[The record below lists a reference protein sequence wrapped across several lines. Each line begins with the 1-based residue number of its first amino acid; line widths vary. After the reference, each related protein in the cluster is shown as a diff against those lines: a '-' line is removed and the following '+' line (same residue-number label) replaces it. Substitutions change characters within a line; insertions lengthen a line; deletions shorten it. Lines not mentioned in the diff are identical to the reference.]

1 MYANY
6 NDVVTQQINR
16 QYDQLANFIQSKY
29 DEYYE
34 FITKCENDLR
44 ILSNTNTIPL
54 STRLNYSEQLTDYAD
69 TILQQLTKYLLTL
82 KSHKKNKLDWS
93 SIVANLQNN
102 IVIDNV
108 SVYDYI
114 ELLQKNFRIRE
125 ALTPSTSL
133 NSFVKKLNTY
143 TKNMGEVDQEISK
156 KLNSNFQDFINQ
168 LASINPENEEEFE
181 EMFDK
186 YITSILSTNFEG
198 EAKLSAQLNEII
210 SRLAFLDDNNKLLQ
224 KQVNRLEEKINN
236 ILQSFNR

>member
-1 MYANY
+1 M
-6 NDVVTQQINR
+6 
-16 QYDQLANFIQSKY
+16 
-29 DEYYE
+29 
-34 FITKCENDLR
+34 
-44 ILSNTNTIPL
+44 
-54 STRLNYSEQLTDYAD
+54 
-69 TILQQLTKYLLTL
+69 
-82 KSHKKNKLDWS
+82 
-93 SIVANLQNN
+93 
-102 IVIDNV
+102 
-108 SVYDYI
+108 
-114 ELLQKNFRIRE
+114 
-125 ALTPSTSL
+125 
-133 NSFVKKLNTY
+133 
-143 TKNMGEVDQEISK
+143 EISK